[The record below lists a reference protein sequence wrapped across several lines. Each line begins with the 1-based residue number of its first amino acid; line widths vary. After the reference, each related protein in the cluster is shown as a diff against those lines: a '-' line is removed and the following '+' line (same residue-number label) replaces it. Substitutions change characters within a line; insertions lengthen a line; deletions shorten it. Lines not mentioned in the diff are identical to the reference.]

1 MSQKVDGIIN
11 SLSELESDIDSVNIS
26 LVDMKKS
33 LNSIAQKEIDS
44 LLEQTRRMAT
54 SEAESMISNS
64 KSSAESESQKITQD
78 GQSKVAE
85 NIEEKE
91 LEVQIFSDD
100 DISLVAQQANVDE
113 EAAKNALAEAE
124 GDLARAIL
132 LLTTN

>member
-44 LLEQTRRMAT
+44 LLEQTRKMAT

-64 KSSAESESQKITQD
+64 KSSAESESQKITQN
-78 GQSKVAE
+78 GESKVAE
-85 NIEEKE
+85 IQQKIDSNFDSA
-91 LEVQIFSDD
+91 VDD
-100 DISLVAQQANVDE
+100 AVST
-113 EAAKNALAEAE
+113 
-124 GDLARAIL
+124 IL
-132 LLTTN
+132 KS